1 MTNREYASSRR
12 SGIPA
17 RLWSSMLRAPAA
29 VQSAINQARQ
39 ERGLELL
46 PFETAS
52 ERLTAAR
59 SRGAAAIDRLRAFT
73 AGGRW

>member
-1 MTNREYASSRR
+1 MSREYASGKR

-17 RLWSSMLRAPAA
+17 RLWASMSRAPAA
-29 VQSAINQARQ
+29 VQAAINFARQ

-59 SRGAAAIDRLRAFT
+59 SRGAAAIERLRAFT